1 MPDIDVAV
9 VGAGISG
16 LATAYRLGQAGYQ
29 VEVFESDDLAGGR
42 MRCGRINGYT
52 IDRGAETLAP
62 WGYPATWQLIR
73 ELGLKPAVHRIRY
86 PVALWR
92 DGRAYPWMGH
102 PRSVIGRAG
111 MSMRGTMQMLKLMA
125 PGMLRP
131 SLVQPEWPEQTPFG
145 FATLSD
151 MGQKYSPELV
161 DRMLDP
167 ISASAFGWIP
177 ERSSA
182 APLMAIM
189 LGTRG
194 IVRWRT
200 YREGQDTMARTLA
213 EKVRI
218 HLSRP
223 VQTVKR
229 NANGAQLQFTD
240 KTTVTARAAVL
251 TLPSPQI
258 PAIYPEA
265 PPDELAFLQACTFT
279 SVMRVA
285 CMLDRPLQPR
295 RRPLQTKLYAA
306 LLATGENPLLV
317 GCTVEH
323 NKCPERA
330 PTGKG
335 LISLLISPRRVPEL
349 LDMPDDKILTMALD
363 EGEKLIDGLHESC
376 VDSDVIRWRHALPEA
391 PPAALQLRGAFARR
405 PPQPIEYAG
414 DWIYLRPSS
423 EAAIASAH
431 YTVPRIQAI
440 LSRH

>member
-1 MPDIDVAV
+1 MPDLDVAV

-16 LATAYRLGQAGYQ
+16 LATAYRLGREGHQ

-62 WGYPATWQLIR
+62 WGYPATWELIR

-92 DGRAYPWMGH
+92 DGRSYPWMGH
-102 PRSVIGRAG
+102 PRSIIGRAG
-111 MSMRGTMQMLKLMA
+111 MSVRGTMRMLRLLG

-131 SLVQPEWPEQTPFG
+131 SLVRPEWPEETPFG
-145 FATLSD
+145 FATLSE
-151 MGQKYSPELV
+151 MGEKYGPELV

-167 ISASAFGWIP
+167 ISASAFGWMP
-177 ERSSA
+177 ERSSI

-200 YREGQDTMARTLA
+200 YREGQDTMARALA
-213 EKVRI
+213 ERVRI

-223 VQTVKR
+223 VRMVKR
-229 NANGAQLQFTD
+229 DGDGARLEFAD
-240 KTTVTARAAVL
+240 GSTVSARAVVL
-251 TLPSPQI
+251 TMPSPQI
-258 PAIYPEA
+258 PAIYPDA
-265 PPDELAFLQACTFT
+265 PADELAFLRASTFT

-285 CMLDRPLQPR
+285 CMLDRPLEPR
-295 RRPLQTKLYAA
+295 RRPLQTRLYAA
-306 LLATGENPLLV
+306 LLATGESPLLA

-330 PTGKG
+330 PAGKG
-335 LISLLISPRRVPEL
+335 LVSLLISPRRVPEL
-349 LDMPDDKILTMALD
+349 LDVPDDEILTMVLD
-363 EGEKLIDGLHESC
+363 EGEKLIDGLRESC
-376 VDSDVIRWRHALPEA
+376 VGGDVIRWRHALPEA
-391 PPAALQLRGAFARR
+391 PPPALRLRGAFARR
-405 PPQPIEYAG
+405 PPRPIEYAG

-423 EAAIASAH
+423 EAAIASAR
-431 YTVPRIQAI
+431 YTVPRVRAV
-440 LSRH
+440 LSRS